1 MLPLWLLIVSLGV
14 GAAASQ
20 QPKPMELS
28 FTRVAV
34 MPGRSAALPIY
45 LVADDP
51 YGEPFQIT
59 LEFPS
64 GVLTF
69 EKVVTDY
76 LAEKAGWTMRGEA
89 RAHPEKRG
97 WRILQIDVTP
107 GSAAFFPSGL
117 VAHAHFLVNKTQKD
131 GDITL
136 PAALRAPARA
146 TPVASAEPAKIS
158 VQSTPVF
165 GCFFYMH

>member
-1 MLPLWLLIVSLGV
+1 MLPLWLLIVSLG
-14 GAAASQ
+14 AWLPAS

-34 MPGRSAALPIY
+34 VPGQSAALPIY

-51 YGEPFQIT
+51 YREPFQIT
-59 LEFPS
+59 LEYRS
-64 GVLTF
+64 ADLTF
-69 EKVVTDY
+69 EKVVADY
-76 LAEKAGWTMRGEA
+76 LAEKAKWTMGAAA
-89 RAHPEKRG
+89 RDHPEKSG
-97 WRILQIDVTP
+97 WRVVQIDIIP

-117 VAHAHFLVNKTQKD
+117 VAHAHFLVNKTRKD
-131 GDITL
+131 GDIL
-136 PAALRAPARA
+136 LAAALRAPAGA
-146 TPVASAEPAKIS
+146 VPVASVLPGKIT